1 METKSKYSW
10 KSCVLTRMIGIV
22 LGIFPSNWY
31 NCVLTSF
38 FESLNFIIIFFFSSN
53 RQTFWRVFCTME
65 TSWIFL
71 VKSTKMWFD
80 EFFETKKNV
89 VIFSRIFSRQMNKV
103 AFWGFLLKLQ
113 VTMSIFHPQTLWN
126 NFSAY
131 SSLCPFSLFWPFCKC
146 PYMGI

>member
-38 FESLNFIIIFFFSSN
+38 FESLNFIIIFFSRQIDRRFDEFFAQWKPRQFFSSN
-53 RQTFWRVFCTME
+53 RQSCDL
-65 TSWIFL
+65 TSFS
-71 VKSTKMWFD
+71 KQ
-80 EFFETKKNV
+80 KKNI

-103 AFWGFLLKLQ
+103 AFCEFLLKLQ
-113 VTMSIFHPQTLWN
+113 VTMFIFHPQTLWN